1 MGVFTKRVLFADL
14 QRHATVEVDAVIDTG
29 SSLCVVPEPVAIL
42 LGLQRIGLS
51 DFILADG
58 RMTTF
63 PVAGLRV
70 ELEGKIGFITAAIG
84 PEEAQPIIGAS
95 ALEALG
101 LGVEPGTE
109 KLIPEVIRLLTMTGC
124 RTI

>member
-1 MGVFTKRVLFADL
+1 MGAFTKRVLFADL
-14 QRHATVEVDAVIDTG
+14 QRLATAEVDAVIDTG
-29 SSLCVVPEPVAIL
+29 SSLCVVPESVAML
-42 LGLQRIGLS
+42 LGLQQIGSS

-84 PEEAQPIIGAS
+84 P
-95 ALEALG
+95 
-101 LGVEPGTE
+101 GV
-109 KLIPEVIRLLTMTGC
+109 R
-124 RTI
+124 R